1 MKIRR
6 LLMPENN
13 VTNLNNMSDPAVVK
27 EIGYRLKQM
36 RLKKNITQDELA
48 KTSGLNRAT
57 ISQLENGRAATL
69 LTLIQVLRAMNKL
82 DLLNIL
88 FEEPGI
94 SPLEVVKMKKQTRER
109 ATRKKITGANGKESE
124 W

>member
-1 MKIRR
+1 M
-6 LLMPENN
+6 MPENKL
-13 VTNLNNMSDPAVVK
+13 TNLNNMSDPAVVK

-48 KTSGLNRAT
+48 KISGLNRAT

-69 LTLIQVLRAMNKL
+69 LTLVQVLRAMNKL

-88 FEEPGI
+88 FEVPEI

>member
-1 MKIRR
+1 M
-6 LLMPENN
+6 MPENN
-13 VTNLNNMSDPAVVK
+13 ITNLNNISDPAVVK

-48 KTSGLNRAT
+48 KISGLNRAT

-69 LTLIQVLRAMNKL
+69 LTLVQVLRAMNKL

-88 FEEPGI
+88 FEVPDI
-94 SPLEVVKMKKQTRER
+94 SPLEMVRMKKQTRER
-109 ATRKKITGANGKESE
+109 ATRKKITEQNGEQSE